1 MENTKKTQYKK
12 IAFIVVINIL
22 VLLYIEFGR
31 TDEENY
37 QRGVEAYQEQNYSKT
52 YNIMSSLADDG
63 HAGAQQLLAT
73 LYEEGQGVEVDESLA
88 SFWSEKAAKQE
99 VQKAEDLTKNDA
111 IPAD

>member
-1 MENTKKTQYKK
+1 MKNNKKTQYKK
-12 IAFIVVINIL
+12 IAFVVVINIL

-37 QRGVEAYQEQNYSKT
+37 QRGVEAYQEQNYSKA

-73 LYEEGQGVEVDESLA
+73 LYTEGKGVEVDESLA
-88 SFWSEKAAKQE
+88 SFWSEKAAE
-99 VQKAEDLTKNDA
+99 HERQKAEDLIKDNA
-111 IPAD
+111 IPTD

>member
-52 YNIMSSLADDG
+52 YNIMSSLANDG

-73 LYEEGQGVEVDESLA
+73 LYAEGQGVEVNEKLA
-88 SFWSEKAAKQE
+88 SFWSKKAAEHDNK
-99 VQKAEDLTKNDA
+99 KADDLTPNDA
-111 IPAD
+111 IPTD